1 MSKEKENKYNTSAN
15 PPSGGEGAKDS
26 TSKAPPLANGGKG
39 SSATVTGKA
48 FDWQLLK
55 RIMHYVKPYTSVFVI
70 AAFLTIFLA
79 VIALFQPILIQRTLD
94 KYILANDYHGLVFMV
109 ELMIGQLVVQTIAQ
123 YYQTYLTNS
132 LGQSVIRDL
141 RKDVFNHITS
151 LRLKYFDRTP
161 IGMLITRTVSDLE
174 TIADIFSEGLISIM
188 GDMLLVFA
196 VIGYMLWQ
204 DWKLALITL
213 IPMPFLFA
221 STYVFKEAIKSSF
234 QEVRTQVA
242 QLNTFLAEH
251 ISGISVIQYFSR
263 EEQEMRKFKAVNLKY
278 RDANIRSNWYYSI
291 FFPVVEILFA
301 VCMALLVWYGCK
313 RILNDQQIH
322 AISASEGGITPGLIT
337 SFIVLLNMLFRPIR
351 QLADKF
357 NTLQMGMV
365 GADRIFKVLD
375 TDEVATDDGKLAPSV
390 LEGDIEFKDVWFAY
404 NDENWVLKN
413 INFHIKP
420 GETLALVGATG
431 AGKSSTINIL
441 NRFYDIG
448 KGSVT
453 VDGYDIREYKV
464 DYLRSKIATV
474 IQDVFLF
481 TDTIGNNISLNNTQI
496 TREEIIK
503 AAKDVGAHEFIE
515 RLPGGYDYNVME
527 RGATLSAGQAQL
539 ISFIRALVYN
549 PAILVLDE
557 ATSSVDTE
565 TELLIQTAINKLMQG
580 RTAIVIAHRLSTIQ
594 NADKIIVL
602 DHGEIMES
610 GTHQELLRIENGY
623 YRKLYDLQFNS
634 AGIAKPI

>member
-1 MSKEKENKYNTSAN
+1 MSEI
-15 PPSGGEGAKDS
+15 
-26 TSKAPPLANGGKG
+26 
-39 SSATVTGKA
+39 TGKA
-48 FDWQLLK
+48 LDWKLLK
-55 RIMHYVKPYTSVFVI
+55 RVMHYVKPYNSTFVI

-79 VIALFQPILIQRTLD
+79 VSALAQPFLIQHTLD
-94 KYILANDYHGLVFMV
+94 VDILNDNYDGLVFMV
-109 ELMIGQLVVQTIAQ
+109 ALMIGQLIIQTVAQ
-123 YYQTYLTNS
+123 YYQTYLTNA

-141 RKDVFNHITS
+141 RIDIFNHITS
-151 LRLKYFDRTP
+151 LRLKYFDHTP

-196 VIGYMLWQ
+196 VIGFMLYQ

-242 QLNTFLAEH
+242 RLNTFLAEH
-251 ISGISVIQYFSR
+251 ISGISIIQLFAR
-263 EEQEMRKFKAVNLKY
+263 EDQEMRKFKAVNQKY

-301 VCMALLVWYGCK
+301 ICMGLLVWYGCK
-313 RILNDQQIH
+313 RMLSDSQL
-322 AISASEGGITPGLIT
+322 AALSARPGGITPGVIT
-337 SFIVLLNMLFRPIR
+337 GFIVLLNMLFRPIR

-375 TDEVATDDGKLAPSV
+375 TDEVAADTGTINTGRLQ
-390 LEGDIEFKDVWFAY
+390 GDIAFDKVWFAY

-413 INFHIKP
+413 INFRVKP

-441 NRFYDIG
+441 NRFYEIG
-448 KGSVT
+448 QGSVK
-453 VDGYDIREYKV
+453 VDGHDIREYQV
-464 DYLRSKIATV
+464 EFLRSQIATV

-481 TDTIGNNISLNNTQI
+481 TDTIGNNISLNNPGI
-496 TREEIIK
+496 TREQIIA

-527 RGATLSAGQAQL
+527 RGSTLSAGQAQL

-565 TELLIQTAINKLMQG
+565 TEILIQNAINKLMQG

-594 NADKIIVL
+594 NADRIIVL

-610 GTHQELLRIENGY
+610 GTHQELLKIENGH

-634 AGIAKPI
+634 AGIAR

>member
-1 MSKEKENKYNTSAN
+1 MSE
-15 PPSGGEGAKDS
+15 
-26 TSKAPPLANGGKG
+26 
-39 SSATVTGKA
+39 VTGKA
-48 FDWQLLK
+48 LDWKLL
-55 RIMHYVKPYTSVFVI
+55 RRVMRYVIPYNNTFIISM
-70 AAFLTIFLA
+70 FLTIFLA
-79 VIALFQPILIQRTLD
+79 VSALVQPILMQKTLD
-94 KYILANDYHGLVFMV
+94 NYILKDNYGGLVFMI
-109 ELMIGQLVVQTIAQ
+109 ELMIGQLIIQTVAQ
-123 YYQTYLTNS
+123 YYQTFLTNS

-141 RKDVFNHITS
+141 RIDIFNHITS
-151 LRLKYFDRTP
+151 LRIKYFDRTP

-188 GDMLLVFA
+188 GDMLLLIA
-196 VIGYMLWQ
+196 VIAYMLFR

-213 IPMPFLFA
+213 VPMPVLLL

-242 QLNTFLAEH
+242 QLNTFLQEH
-251 ISGISVIQYFSR
+251 ISGINIIQFFAR
-263 EEQEMRKFKAVNLKY
+263 EDQEMQKFKEVNRKY

-301 VCMALLVWYGCK
+301 VCIGLLVWYGCK
-313 RILNDQQIH
+313 RILTDQQLH
-322 AISASEGGITPGLIT
+322 SISASRGGITPGVLIE
-337 SFIVLLNMLFRPIR
+337 FIAYLNILFRPIR

-375 TDEVATDDGKLAPSV
+375 TDEVAINAGQLNPATLSGK
-390 LEGDIEFKDVWFAY
+390 IEFNKVWFAY

-413 INFHIKP
+413 ISFSLEP
-420 GETLALVGATG
+420 GKTLALVGATG

-441 NRFYDIG
+441 NRFYEIG
-448 KGSVT
+448 KGSVK
-453 VDGYDIREYKV
+453 VDDIDIREYDV
-464 DYLRSKIATV
+464 SFLRSHIATV

-481 TDTIGNNISLNNTQI
+481 TDTISNNISLNNNNI
-496 TREEIIK
+496 TRKQIIA

-565 TELLIQTAINKLMQG
+565 TEVLIQNAINKLMQG

-602 DHGEIMES
+602 DHGEIKEI
-610 GTHQELLRIENGY
+610 GTHQELLRIENGF

-634 AGIAKPI
+634 AGISRV

>member
-1 MSKEKENKYNTSAN
+1 MAE
-15 PPSGGEGAKDS
+15 
-26 TSKAPPLANGGKG
+26 
-39 SSATVTGKA
+39 VTGKA
-48 FDWQLLK
+48 IDWKLLM
-55 RIMHYVKPYTSVFVI
+55 RVMHYVKPYRRTFYI
-70 AAFLTIFLA
+70 ALFLTIFLA
-79 VIALFQPILIQRTLD
+79 AVAIVQPILVQKTVD
-94 KYILANDYHGLVFMV
+94 DYILKDNYSGLVMMV
-109 ELMIGQLVVQTIAQ
+109 ELMIGTLLIQTIAQ
-123 YYQTYLTNS
+123 YYQTYITNW
-132 LGQSVIRDL
+132 LGESVIRDL
-141 RKDVFNHITS
+141 RIHIFNHITS

-161 IGMLITRTVSDLE
+161 IGVLITRTVSDLE

-188 GDMLLVFA
+188 GDMLVVIA
-196 VIGYMLWQ
+196 VIGLMLYF
-204 DWKLALITL
+204 DWRLALITL

-242 QLNTFLAEH
+242 HLNTFLAEH
-251 ISGISVIQYFSR
+251 ISGMSIVQYFSR
-263 EEQEMRKFKAVNLKY
+263 EDQEYRKFTAVNKKF

-301 VCMALLVWYGCK
+301 ICMGLLVWYGCK
-313 RILNDQQIH
+313 RILSDQQLAYLSTNNKPVTAGTIV
-322 AISASEGGITPGLIT
+322 A
-337 SFIVLLNMLFRPIR
+337 FIQLLNLLFRPIR

-375 TDEVATDDGKLAPSV
+375 TDEVAVNTGTLKPAKI
-390 LEGDIEFKDVWFAY
+390 EGDIRFENVWFAY
-404 NDENWVLKN
+404 NDENWVLKD
-413 INFHIKP
+413 ISLHVKP

-441 NRFYDIG
+441 NRFYEIG
-448 KGSVT
+448 KGSVK
-453 VDGYDIREYKV
+453 VDGVDIHEYDV
-464 DYLRSKIATV
+464 NYLRSQIATV

-481 TDTIGNNISLNNTQI
+481 TDTIANNISLNNETI
-496 TREEIIK
+496 TREQIIA

-539 ISFIRALVYN
+539 ISFIRALVYD

-565 TELLIQTAINKLMQG
+565 TEILIQNAIYKLMQG
-580 RTAIVIAHRLSTIQ
+580 RTSIVIAHRLSTIQ
-594 NADKIIVL
+594 NADRIIVL
-602 DHGEIMES
+602 DHGEIKES
-610 GTHQELLRIENGY
+610 GTHQELLKIEQGY

-634 AGIAKPI
+634 AGISR

>member
-1 MSKEKENKYNTSAN
+1 MSNKNTNTASTD
-15 PPSGGEGAKDS
+15 AKA
-26 TSKAPPLANGGKG
+26 TEQKAPVK
-39 SSATVTGKA
+39 SVVTGKA
-48 FDWQLLK
+48 LDWKLLG
-55 RIMHYVKPYTSVFVI
+55 RVMHYVKPYNTTFII
-70 AAFLTIFLA
+70 AVFLTVFLA
-79 VIALFQPILIQRTLD
+79 GVAIIQPILIQKTMD
-94 KYILANDYHGLVFMV
+94 DYILKNNYNGLVFMV
-109 ELMIGQLVVQTIAQ
+109 ELMIAQLIVQTIAQ
-123 YYQTYLTNS
+123 YYQTFITNW
-132 LGQSVIRDL
+132 LGESVIRDL
-141 RKDVFNHITS
+141 RIDIFNHITS

-161 IGMLITRTVSDLE
+161 IGVLITRTVSDLE

-188 GDMLLVFA
+188 GDMLLLIA
-196 VIGYMLWQ
+196 VIGYMLWV

-242 QLNTFLAEH
+242 HLNTFLAEH
-251 ISGISVIQYFSR
+251 ISGISIIQLFAR
-263 EEQEMRKFKAVNLKY
+263 EEQEMRKFVSVNKKY

-291 FFPVVEILFA
+291 FFPVVEVLFA
-301 VCMALLVWYGCK
+301 MCIGLLVWYGSK
-313 RILNDQQIH
+313 RVLSDQQLTYL
-322 AISASEGGITPGLIT
+322 STTGKPITPGTILA
-337 SFIVLLNMLFRPIR
+337 FIVYLNLLFRPIR

-375 TDEVATDDGKLAPSV
+375 TDEVAVNTGHLKPTRIN
-390 LEGDIEFKDVWFAY
+390 GDIQFKDVWFAY
-404 NDENWVLKN
+404 NDENWVLKD
-413 INFHIKP
+413 INFSIKP
-420 GETLALVGATG
+420 GEKLALVGATG

-441 NRFYDIG
+441 NRFYEIG
-448 KGSVT
+448 KGEVT
-453 VDGYDIREYKV
+453 VDGHNIQEYDV
-464 DYLRSKIATV
+464 NYLRAQIATV

-481 TDTIGNNISLNNTQI
+481 TDTIANNISLNNETI
-496 TREEIIK
+496 TREQIIA

-527 RGATLSAGQAQL
+527 RGSTLSAGQAQL
-539 ISFIRALVYN
+539 ISFIRAMVYD

-565 TELLIQTAINKLMQG
+565 TEILIQNAIDKLMEG

-594 NADKIIVL
+594 KADKIIVL
-602 DHGEIMES
+602 DHGEIKEM
-610 GTHQELLRIENGY
+610 GTHQELLKIEDGF

-634 AGIAKPI
+634 AGISR

>member
-1 MSKEKENKYNTSAN
+1 VDKNKQETEKKADHTAN
-15 PPSGGEGAKDS
+15 QKAPPSGG
-26 TSKAPPLANGGKG
+26 GGG
-39 SSATVTGKA
+39 SAVTGKA
-48 FDWQLLK
+48 LDWKLLK
-55 RIMHYVKPYTSVFVI
+55 RVMHYVKPYNTTFVV
-70 AAFLTIFLA
+70 AGFLTVFLA
-79 VIALFQPILIQRTLD
+79 VSALLQPILIQHTLD
-94 KYILANDYHGLVFMV
+94 VDILNDNYDGLVFMV
-109 ELMIGQLVVQTIAQ
+109 GLMVAQLFIQTIAQ

-141 RKDVFNHITS
+141 RIDIFNHITS

-188 GDMLLVFA
+188 GDMLLVVA
-196 VIGYMLWQ
+196 VVGLMLFK

-251 ISGISVIQYFSR
+251 ISGISVIQLFAR
-263 EEQEMRKFKAVNLKY
+263 EDQEMRKFKSVNLKY

-301 VCMALLVWYGCK
+301 ICMGLLVWYGCK
-313 RILNDQQIH
+313 RMLSDSQQM
-322 AISASEGGITPGLIT
+322 ALTASGKGITPGLIT

-375 TDEVATDDGKLAPSV
+375 TDEVAVDNGTLKTGRLKGEIQFDK
-390 LEGDIEFKDVWFAY
+390 VWFAY
-404 NDENWVLKN
+404 NDENWVLKD
-413 INFHIKP
+413 ISFHVKP

-441 NRFYDIG
+441 NRFYEIG
-448 KGSVT
+448 KGSAK
-453 VDGYDIREYKV
+453 VDGHDIREYEV
-464 DYLRSKIATV
+464 EFLRSQIATV

-481 TDTIGNNISLNNTQI
+481 TDTIANNISLNNELI
-496 TREEIIK
+496 TREQIIA

-527 RGATLSAGQAQL
+527 RGSTLSAGQAQL

-565 TELLIQTAINKLMQG
+565 TEILIQNAINKLMQG

-594 NADKIIVL
+594 NADRIIVL
-602 DHGEIMES
+602 DHGEIMEM
-610 GTHQELLRIENGY
+610 GTHQELLKIEHGH

-634 AGIAKPI
+634 AGIAR

>member
-1 MSKEKENKYNTSAN
+1 MS
-15 PPSGGEGAKDS
+15 
-26 TSKAPPLANGGKG
+26 
-39 SSATVTGKA
+39 TVTGKA
-48 FDWQLLK
+48 LDWKLLG
-55 RIMHYVKPYTSVFVI
+55 RVMRYVRPYRKTFVI

-79 VIALFQPILIQRTLD
+79 ANALVQPVLMQLTLD
-94 KYILANDYHGLVFMV
+94 KYILGGDYNGLL
-109 ELMIGQLVVQTIAQ
+109 LMIGLMLAQLGIQTAAQ
-123 YYQTYLTNS
+123 YYQTFLTNS

-141 RKDVFNHITS
+141 RIDIFNHILS

-161 IGMLITRTVSDLE
+161 IGILITRTVSDLE
-174 TIADIFSEGLISIM
+174 TIADIFSEGLISIV
-188 GDMLLVFA
+188 GDFLLV
-196 VIGYMLWQ
+196 IGIIIAMMLR

-213 IPMPFLFA
+213 TPMPLLIL
-221 STYVFKEAIKSSF
+221 STYVFKEAIKSAF

-242 QLNTFLAEH
+242 QLNAFLAEH
-251 ISGISVIQYFSR
+251 ITGISVIQYFAR
-263 EEQEMRKFKAVNLKY
+263 EEQEMGKFRNVNLKY

-291 FFPVVEILFA
+291 FYPVIEVLFA
-301 VCMALLVWYGCK
+301 VCISLLVWYGCQ
-313 RILNDQQIH
+313 RILNDQQIG
-322 AISASEGGITPGLIT
+322 AISARHQITPGVILE
-337 SFIVLLNMLFRPIR
+337 FIVLLNLLFRPIR

-375 TDEVATDDGKLAPSV
+375 TDEVAINKGTSRPAQLHGEIS
-390 LEGDIEFKDVWFAY
+390 FKNVWFAY

-413 INFHIKP
+413 ISFHVKP

-441 NRFYDIG
+441 NRFYEIG
-448 KGSVT
+448 KGQAE
-453 VDGYDIREYKV
+453 VDGIDIQDYDMS
-464 DYLRSKIATV
+464 YLRSRIATV

-481 TDTIGNNISLNNTQI
+481 TDTIANNISLNNPAI
-496 TREEIIK
+496 TREQIIT
-503 AAKDVGAHEFIE
+503 AAKEVGAHEFIE
-515 RLPGGYDYNVME
+515 RLPEGYDYNVME
-527 RGATLSAGQAQL
+527 RGSTLSAGQAQL

-565 TELLIQTAINKLMQG
+565 TELLIQHAIDRLMEG

-594 NADKIIVL
+594 KADKIIVL
-602 DHGEIMES
+602 DHGEIKET
-610 GTHQELLRIENGY
+610 GTHQELLKIEHGY

-634 AGIAKPI
+634 AGIVKE

>member
-1 MSKEKENKYNTSAN
+1 MSQ
-15 PPSGGEGAKDS
+15 
-26 TSKAPPLANGGKG
+26 
-39 SSATVTGKA
+39 VTGKA
-48 FDWQLLK
+48 LDWNLLGRVMK
-55 RIMHYVKPYTSVFVI
+55 YVKPYRSTFVI

-79 VIALFQPILIQRTLD
+79 GSALVQPILMQLTLD
-94 KYILANDYHGLVFMV
+94 KYILANNYNGLVLMV
-109 ELMIGQLVVQTIAQ
+109 VLMIAQLAMQTAVQ
-123 YYQTYLTNS
+123 YYQTYSTNA

-141 RKDVFNHITS
+141 RKDVFNHIMS

-174 TIADIFSEGLISIM
+174 TIADIFSEGLISIV
-188 GDMLLVFA
+188 GDLLLVLA
-196 VIGYMLWQ
+196 IIILMMIS

-213 IPMPFLFA
+213 IPMPFLML

-242 QLNTFLAEH
+242 HLNTFLAEH
-251 ISGISVIQYFSR
+251 ISGISIIQYFSR
-263 EEQEMRKFKAVNLKY
+263 EDQEMRKFKSVNMKY

-301 VCMALLVWYGCK
+301 CSMALLVWYGCK
-313 RILNDQQIH
+313 RILTDQQLVSLGTRNH
-322 AISASEGGITPGLIT
+322 PVTPGMIL
-337 SFIVLLNMLFRPIR
+337 SFIVLLNLLFRPIR

-375 TDEVATDDGKLAPSV
+375 TDEVAANTGTLRPTSLRGAIDF
-390 LEGDIEFKDVWFAY
+390 ENVWFAY

-413 INFHIKP
+413 INFHVNP

-441 NRFYDIG
+441 NRFYEIG
-448 KGSVT
+448 QGAAK
-453 VDGYDIREYKV
+453 VDGIDIREYDV
-464 DYLRSKIATV
+464 AYLRSQIATV

-481 TDTIGNNISLNNTQI
+481 SDTIANNISLNNPTI
-496 TREEIIK
+496 TREQIIA
-503 AAKDVGAHEFIE
+503 AAKDVGAHDFIE

-527 RGATLSAGQAQL
+527 RGSTLSSGQAQL

-565 TELLIQTAINKLMQG
+565 TELLIQNAINKLMQG

-602 DHGEIMES
+602 DHGEIKEM
-610 GTHQELLRIENGY
+610 GTHQELLKIEHGY

-634 AGIAKPI
+634 AGIVKS